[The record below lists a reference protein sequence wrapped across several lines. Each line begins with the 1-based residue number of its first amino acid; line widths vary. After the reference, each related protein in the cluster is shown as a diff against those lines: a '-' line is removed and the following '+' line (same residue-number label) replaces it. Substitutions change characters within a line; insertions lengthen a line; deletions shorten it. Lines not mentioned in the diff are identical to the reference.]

1 MVISS
6 GFLELWESH
15 VVRILVASPGGWATE
30 ALCGLLAKLG
40 SGCEIE
46 VVQDAASVAA
56 MPVTTAALVLVDVD
70 AAAAAAHAVIQGFR
84 RKFPSAHILALGSRL
99 DDASVKRALSAGAI
113 GYLPKSHSE
122 AVTLGILRLVL
133 SGSAYAP
140 GVAAH
145 GSADKYVAVQ
155 PNPGGA
161 SNASAL
167 QSAEPALNQYGLSQ
181 RQTEVLSLAAQGKT
195 NLAIAKSLRI
205 TEGTVKLHMTAIFKA
220 LKVQNRGEAVL
231 LASRMQSITSRQI
244 RQAEGGAMD
253 LDWLLPH
260 MTHRRLPS
268 RSIVFRKGDP
278 GEELFYLQRGTI
290 RLEEVVGEIG
300 AGTMFGE
307 IAIFS
312 PLHTRTS
319 TAVCTS
325 DVDLFTL
332 TSYQVKSLYLRNP
345 QFALYVVHLIAKRLM
360 ADQSR
365 GI

>member
-1 MVISS
+1 M
-6 GFLELWESH
+6 
-15 VVRILVASPGGWATE
+15 VRILVASPRGWATE

-46 VVQDAASVAA
+46 VVQDAAS
-56 MPVTTAALVLVDVD
+56 TAATPMPAADLVLVDVD
-70 AAAAAAHAVIQGFR
+70 AAAATARAVIQGFR
-84 RKFPSAHILALGSRL
+84 RKFPDARILALGSRF
-99 DDASVKRALSAGAI
+99 DDASAKRALSAGAL

-122 AVTLGILRLVL
+122 TVTLGILRLVL
-133 SGSAYAP
+133 SDRVYPP

-145 GSADKYVAVQ
+145 DSADKNVAA
-155 PNPGGA
+155 PLSPGGA

-167 QSAEPALNQYGLSQ
+167 QNAESALDQYGLSQ

-231 LASRMQSITSRQI
+231 LASRMQSITSRQV

-260 MTHRRLPS
+260 MTHGRLP
-268 RSIVFRKGDP
+268 RRTIVFRKGDP

-290 RLEEVVGEIG
+290 RLEDIGGEIG

-312 PLHTRTS
+312 PLHKRTS

-332 TSYQVKSLYLRNP
+332 TSDQVKSLYLRNP
-345 QFALYVVHLIAKRLM
+345 QFALYVVHLIAKRLT